1 MQVPLQII
9 FRHMDASSA
18 VEARIRERCH
28 RLEQFAEHI
37 IRCRITIE
45 APYEPRHHTGLYQV
59 KISLALK
66 GGEMI
71 VSHDLEQ
78 PHEHEDIYVAIR
90 DAIDAVRDQLEE
102 CARRRREEIRLH
114 VSMP

>member
-1 MQVPLQII
+1 MRVPLQII

-59 KISLALK
+59 KISLALT
-66 GGEMI
+66 GGEVI
-71 VSHDLEQ
+71 VPPDPAR
-78 PHEHEDIYVAIR
+78 PHQHEDIYVAIR
-90 DAIDAVRDQLEE
+90 DAFDAARDQLEE
-102 CARRRREEIRLH
+102 CVRRRRAEIRLH
-114 VSMP
+114 ASMS